1 METNHKNFFQRL
13 DESLDKT
20 DEVIELKEAIGGAVG
35 LAGKALKQPLK
46 HPIAYGTPAAV
57 YGKASADPEFAEDWM
72 GSPDTIDKMQN
83 YVDWLGMLPGIGDV
97 LDMGSAGIDVAQGQY
112 DDATLRALASI
123 PFIGRFVGGAAGKV
137 IKGTQLPV
145 TAYTFADPIHGG
157 DPFGVGSKSA
167 DAKKEPKK
175 EPEKDKKETSWSS
188 YTDKLFQSLADRLEK
203 ENEMFTT
210 TQTSPISSYT
220 RTIQPSGPPKIV
232 SGRKHVREQVTFENR
247 VMDISNKITSTLHEA
262 TGKAKAGQAIG
273 KAVGETPIGN
283 LTPQQIKKILSD
295 PQTSKA
301 LQSIGPFERLR
312 ALTRGILSPG
322 HIGMAAAIAL
332 PLYYASKFGDPE
344 ESEAGG
350 GKDGGKKGAAGLA
363 STQDVLDKMG
373 VSPFGWLKGFSPAAP
388 AIASLAQRS
397 GIKA

>member
-1 METNHKNFFQRL
+1 MTTTTHKNFFVRL

-20 DEVIELKEAIGGAVG
+20 DEVIELKEAIGGVGG
-35 LAGKALKQPLK
+35 LARKALKQPLK
-46 HPIAYGTPAAV
+46 HPIAYGAPAAV
-57 YGKASADPEFAEDWM
+57 YGTASADPEFAQDWM
-72 GSPDTIDKMQN
+72 GASDKIDQAQN

-123 PFIGRFVGGAAGKV
+123 PFIGRFVGGAAGKG

-167 DAKKEPKK
+167 DTKKEPKKGPKK
-175 EPEKDKKETSWSS
+175 EPEKDTKETPW
-188 YTDKLFQSLADRLEK
+188 YDDFFQSLADRLEK
-203 ENEMFTT
+203 ENKTFANL
-210 TQTSPISSYT
+210 QAPSLSSYT
-220 RTIQPSGPPKIV
+220 RTIEPTGPPQIV
-232 SGRKHVREQVTFENR
+232 SSRKKVTFENR
-247 VMDISNKITSTLHEA
+247 VMDISNKLISTLHEA

-273 KAVGETPIGN
+273 KAVGETPISQ
-283 LTPQQIKKILSD
+283 LTPQQVKKILSD
-295 PQTSKA
+295 PQTTKA
-301 LQSIGPFERLR
+301 LQQVGPFERFR
-312 ALTRGILSPG
+312 ALARGFLSPAG
-322 HIGMAAAIAL
+322 LAMAAGIGL

-363 STQDVLDKMG
+363 STQDELDRMG
-373 VSPFGWLKGFSPAAP
+373 TSPFGWLKGFTPAAP